1 MGRKRRA
8 QQSSQPFVQWT
19 KENPAHEEYYRL
31 QLGLEASEL
40 AAFLGKLR
48 EQLPVVFRLNPSEPR
63 FRHVLSDPTRMPVLA
78 GEVRL
83 APVAWYPDELAWQ
96 VQTTRSVLKREES
109 SKALHSFIT
118 QASDAGLVTR
128 QELVSM
134 LPVLAL
140 DVQPGHNVVDL
151 CAAPGSKSVQCAEQ
165 LQGRGLLLAND
176 ADPERAHMLIHQ
188 LHRVSAAQVAITN
201 HQAQFFPSLGSFL
214 FDRVLCDVPCTGD
227 GAMRKIPTKW
237 KTWTERDAFG
247 VHPLQLDILT
257 RALALCKPGGLV
269 VYSTCS
275 LNPIENEAVVAAA
288 LKRRRAELVDLEGL
302 FAARCPGLRV
312 RQGLPVWKVLMRDKS
327 ATTPTE
333 FFEVQ
338 PGQKVNGFAPKLTCF
353 PDGECEALRRTVR
366 IMPHDQDTGGFYIA
380 LFRVLE
386 QEDTHVPEEK
396 AARKGPERF
405 VRLTAESPE
414 YQELRECYGLSAD
427 LSPRQLLSVSESLK
441 SKVFYVNRE
450 LADFLDQYL
459 DSRLAFLS
467 LGVRAFGKNREKGSK
482 ELCSF
487 RLCQEALPFLSSFV
501 TSRRVESSD
510 QGLLQTLLRDR
521 TIDLETRVDLASQL
535 QERGYFVMRFTCCTP
550 AVELVLLRHPNG
562 RVSSMASDEDSA
574 GLILL
579 IGL

>member
-1 MGRKRRA
+1 MGRKRKA

-19 KENPAHEEYYRL
+19 KENPALGEYYRR
-31 QLGLEASEL
+31 QLGLDASEL
-40 AAFLGKLR
+40 VAFLDKLR

-63 FRHVLSDPTRMPVLA
+63 FGLLLKDTARMLALS
-78 GEVRL
+78 GEVAL
-83 APVAWYPDELAWQ
+83 APVTWYPDELAWQ
-96 VQTTRSVLKREES
+96 VQTTRSLLKRNES
-109 SKALHSFIT
+109 YKALHSFLT
-118 QASDAGLVTR
+118 QASDAGLLTR

-140 DVQPGHNVVDL
+140 DIQPGHSVVDL

-165 LQGRGLLLAND
+165 LQGSGLLLAND

-188 LHRVSAAQVAITN
+188 LHRASAAQVAITN

-227 GAMRKIPTKW
+227 GAIRKIPTKW
-237 KTWTERDAFG
+237 KTWTERDAYG
-247 VHPLQLDILT
+247 VHQLQLDILT

-275 LNPIENEAVVAAA
+275 LNPIEDEAVVAAA
-288 LKRRRAELVDLEGL
+288 LRRSRAELVDLTML
-302 FAARCPGLRV
+302 FSTRCPGLRV
-312 RQGLPVWKVLMRDKS
+312 RPGLPVWQVLMRDKT
-327 ATTPTE
+327 AETPTE

-338 PGQKVNGFAPKLTCF
+338 PGQKVNGFSPKLTCF
-353 PDGECEALRRTVR
+353 PEGECEVLKRTVR
-366 IMPHDQDTGGFYIA
+366 VMPHDQDTGGFYIA

-386 QEDTHVPEEK
+386 QEETYVPEGK

-414 YQELRECYGLSAD
+414 YQELRECYGLRED
-427 LSPRQLLSVSESLK
+427 LSPNQLLSVCESHK
-441 SKVFYVNRE
+441 SKVFYVTRD
-450 LADFLDQYL
+450 LSTFLDQYL

-487 RLCQEALPFLSSFV
+487 RLCQEALPFLSDYVTARRV
-501 TSRRVESSD
+501 TSSNLT
-510 QGLLQTLLRDR
+510 LLQTLVRERALDMQVYEE
-521 TIDLETRVDLASQL
+521 IASQF
-535 QERGYFVMRFTCCTP
+535 QDRGYFVMRFTCCSP

-562 RVSSMASDEDSA
+562 KLSSMASDEHAA
-574 GLILL
+574 GLRLL
-579 IGL
+579 IGF